1 MAAPA
6 ADSHHQL
13 PVVDTDRAT
22 LEATDFAAFKPLKD
36 LPLGMTAHV
45 VFSAIDPDAPATT
58 SVTMVREVIRGF
70 IGFQG
75 LLMSDDVSMKALSG
89 TIAERSRAAFAAGCD
104 VVLHCNGDLGEMTAV
119 AGAAPAL
126 AGEAAKRAEAALAQ
140 RTAPEDVRRGCR
152 AQDFHADGGRRAAA
166 VATEDRFMTPEEF
179 DTTLEADRG
188 TTEPAMIVDVEGF
201 EGPLDLLLALART
214 QKVDLAKISILAL
227 ADQYL
232 QFIDAARQLRLEL
245 AADYLVMAAWLA
257 YLKSRLLLPD
267 AGPGEGPSAEDMAL
281 ALAYRLRRL
290 EAMRDVAQR
299 LMGRPQLNRDV
310 FPRGKPEPIDEIKQP
325 EWTATLYDLLSAY
338 ATQRARSAL
347 SRVRFKKRTVWSLA
361 EARAALERL
370 IGMSSDWSRID
381 AFLISYVVEPALAAT
396 VMASSFASALE
407 LVREGVAEIHQK
419 ESFAPIYMR
428 KRVGVNGSAL
438 TYDAQENT

>member
-1 MAAPA
+1 MMA
-6 ADSHHQL
+6 
-13 PVVDTDRAT
+13 
-22 LEATDFAAFKPLKD
+22 
-36 LPLGMTAHV
+36 
-45 VFSAIDPDAPATT
+45 
-58 SVTMVREVIRGF
+58 
-70 IGFQG
+70 
-75 LLMSDDVSMKALSG
+75 
-89 TIAERSRAAFAAGCD
+89 
-104 VVLHCNGDLGEMTAV
+104 
-119 AGAAPAL
+119 
-126 AGEAAKRAEAALAQ
+126 
-140 RTAPEDVRRGCR
+140 
-152 AQDFHADGGRRAAA
+152 
-166 VATEDRFMTPEEF
+166 EEF
-179 DTTLEADRG
+179 DTTLQADRG

-232 QFIDAARQLRLEL
+232 QFIDAARKLRLEL

-267 AGPGEGPSAEDMAL
+267 SGPGEGPSAEDMAL
-281 ALAYRLRRL
+281 ALAHRLRRL
-290 EAMRDVAQR
+290 EAFRGVATQ
-299 LMGRPQLNRDV
+299 LMERPQLSRDV
-310 FPRGKPEPIDEIKQP
+310 FARGAPEPIDEIKQS

-338 ATQRARSAL
+338 AQQRSRSAL

-370 IGMSSDWSRID
+370 IGMSTDWSRID
-381 AFLISYVVEPALAAT
+381 AFLISFVVEPALAAT

-438 TYDAQENT
+438 TYDAQENA